1 MGGNLLPSSCFG
13 LLEMEFMKIVPVLGA
28 YAITASL
35 MGCAAMEVKPYQPAP
50 EGVAIVKNQY
60 GSYSVESIRITKL
73 GQKAGADALQFCF
86 AQNVP
91 GISGAPLFN
100 PSKTRIT
107 VQGKDQVTFIVPMT
121 MGTPLA
127 YEMAFSL
134 TQSQSA
140 NAQVY
145 VFANLKIRGTW
156 TANEAPLPGTM
167 EANQYVDSARAKA
180 DSISTAISNC
190 LASEV

>member
-1 MGGNLLPSSCFG
+1 
-13 LLEMEFMKIVPVLGA
+13 
-28 YAITASL
+28 
-35 MGCAAMEVKPYQPAP
+35 MEVKPYQPVP

-60 GSYSVESIRITKL
+60 GSYSVESIRITKP
-73 GQKAGADALQFCF
+73 GPKAGPDALQFCF

-91 GISGAPLFN
+91 GINGAPLFN

-107 VQGKDQVTFIVPMT
+107 VQGKDQVTFIIPMT

-127 YEMAFSL
+127 YEIAFSL
-134 TQSQSA
+134 TQSQSSD
-140 NAQVY
+140 AQIY
-145 VFANLKIRGTW
+145 VFTNLKIRGTW

-180 DSISTAISNC
+180 DSISTAINNC